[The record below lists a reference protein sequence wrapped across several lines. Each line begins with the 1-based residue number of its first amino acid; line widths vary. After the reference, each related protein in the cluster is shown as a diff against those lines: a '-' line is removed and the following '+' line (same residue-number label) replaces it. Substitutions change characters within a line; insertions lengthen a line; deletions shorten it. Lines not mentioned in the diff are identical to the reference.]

1 MYQQTCISKAVVP
14 GNIFMLFEKRLKNLK
29 KNKKKKKLFKNNN

>member
-29 KNKKKKKLFKNNN
+29 KKIKKKKIIQKQ